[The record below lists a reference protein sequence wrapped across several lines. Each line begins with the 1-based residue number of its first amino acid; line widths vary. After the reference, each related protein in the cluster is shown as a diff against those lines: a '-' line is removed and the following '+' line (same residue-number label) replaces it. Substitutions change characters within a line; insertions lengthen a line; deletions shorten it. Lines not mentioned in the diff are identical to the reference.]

1 MAYGF
6 KVLSANGATQI
17 DTSDPNQILY
27 QEFTSGTTTAIS
39 GANLLNFKEMDVTV
53 SDYSAGECLVFIRP
67 TGTVTNVGA
76 FVVPSSTGFTIWS
89 DSNTSFYYYVFKKA
103 SSLSAPT
110 GYGLVVYSDAV
121 SGGSFVVDTK
131 YTILSAGNTSFT
143 SIGAANNNVGT
154 VFVATGV
161 GSGTGTANTVQ
172 YTGDT
177 LAARVK
183 GRLTGGG
190 TITGS
195 NLFGLGTYQYSRV
208 TQYSFRRGNG
218 DVYGWH
224 WVWSATG
231 LTWKTSIIFVGGGF
245 TQNGGGVYANL
256 SLPSVLAIEAPNP

>member
-17 DTSDPNQILY
+17 DTSDSNQILY

-39 GANLLNFKEMDVTV
+39 GANLLNFKEMAVTV
-53 SDYSAGECLVFIRP
+53 SGYSVGECLVFIRP

-76 FVVPSSTGFTIWS
+76 FVVPSSTGFSIWS

-110 GYGLVVYSDAV
+110 GYGLVVY
-121 SGGSFVVDTK
+121 
-131 YTILSAGNTSFT
+131 
-143 SIGAANNNVGT
+143 AADGT
-154 VFVATGV
+154 
-161 GSGTGTANTVQ
+161 TVQ

-183 GRLTGGG
+183 GCLTGGG

-218 DVYGWH
+218 DVFGWH
-224 WVWSATG
+224 WCG
-231 LTWKTSIIFVGGGF
+231 
-245 TQNGGGVYANL
+245 
-256 SLPSVLAIEAPNP
+256 APQV

>member
-17 DTSDPNQILY
+17 DTSDSNQILY

-39 GANLLNFKEMDVTV
+39 GANLLNFKEMAVTV
-53 SDYSAGECLVFIRP
+53 SGYSVGECLVFIRP

-76 FVVPSSTGFTIWS
+76 FVVPSSTGFSIWS

-110 GYGLVVYSDAV
+110 GYGLVVY
-121 SGGSFVVDTK
+121 
-131 YTILSAGNTSFT
+131 
-143 SIGAANNNVGT
+143 AADGT
-154 VFVATGV
+154 
-161 GSGTGTANTVQ
+161 TVQ
-172 YTGDT
+172 YTSDT

-218 DVYGWH
+218 DVFGWH

>member
-17 DTSDPNQILY
+17 DTSDSNQILY

-39 GANLLNFKEMDVTV
+39 GANLLNFKEMAVTV
-53 SDYSAGECLVFIRP
+53 SGYSVGECLVFIRP

-76 FVVPSSTGFTIWS
+76 FVVPSSTGFSIWS

-154 VFVATGV
+154 VFVATGA
-161 GSGTGTANTVQ
+161 GSGLV
-172 YTGDT
+172 
-177 LAARVK
+177 LP
-183 GRLTGGG
+183 
-190 TITGS
+190 I
-195 NLFGLGTYQYSRV
+195 LFNIQV
-208 TQYSFRRGNG
+208 TR
-218 DVYGWH
+218 
-224 WVWSATG
+224 
-231 LTWKTSIIFVGGGF
+231 
-245 TQNGGGVYANL
+245 
-256 SLPSVLAIEAPNP
+256 